1 MYCIID
7 IYIYNIYTGM
17 RLPKKGVP
25 SNHAF
30 SLRVFH
36 ELKHPAIGDLPFL
49 PAVFKTP
56 VG

>member
-7 IYIYNIYTGM
+7 IYITYIQEW

>member
-1 MYCIID
+1 MCV
-7 IYIYNIYTGM
+7 YIYTQKW